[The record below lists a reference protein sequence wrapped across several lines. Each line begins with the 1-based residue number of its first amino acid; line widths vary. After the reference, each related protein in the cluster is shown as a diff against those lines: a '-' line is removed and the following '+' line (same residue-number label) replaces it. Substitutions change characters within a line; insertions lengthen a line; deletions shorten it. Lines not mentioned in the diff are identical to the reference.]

1 MELIL
6 HRKDYT
12 NAKQVPLTVSNPNTK
27 EIDIFTST
35 YISHVE
41 AESLMKKN
49 CFCPNVS

>member
-27 EIDIFTST
+27 EIDIFRKTRS
-35 YISHVE
+35 SNVECSQHVVR
-41 AESLMKKN
+41 L
-49 CFCPNVS
+49 